1 MGISEHEGNVEN
13 TSRRRMFSTFFE
25 SYLLNTTQLIE
36 GMVRKAAKHQRSN
49 RQAPIYVGMSLTLYS
64 YVVLIDY
71 A

>member
-1 MGISEHEGNVEN
+1 
-13 TSRRRMFSTFFE
+13 MFSTFFE